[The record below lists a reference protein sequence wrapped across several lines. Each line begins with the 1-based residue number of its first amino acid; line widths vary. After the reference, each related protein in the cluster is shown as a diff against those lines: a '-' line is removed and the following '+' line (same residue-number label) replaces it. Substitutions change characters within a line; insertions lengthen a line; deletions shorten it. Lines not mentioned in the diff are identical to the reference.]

1 MGHPVAGVVL
11 HPVPSRSCSGLFRG
25 YGQSMSGQHGGS
37 FGTYRLERLLGSG
50 GMGEVWLARDRTGST
65 VAVKVLSAA
74 NSADQGYRRRFERE
88 ARLGA
93 QLHHP
98 HIVPIRAFGEIDG
111 HLFLEMAYIEG
122 IDLAARLR
130 SGTMAPARAV
140 EVIAQAAEALDAAHA
155 AGLIHRDVKPGNIL
169 EHTTGFVYLIDFGI
183 ARAADSTALTAT
195 GLVVGTLEYMA
206 PERFTGTLDAR
217 SDIYSLACVLYET
230 LTRHPPFSG
239 NPAQQMHAHLMS
251 EPPRASQAAPA
262 VPTALDDVIARGM
275 AKNPDNRYASAGEFA
290 AAARAALNLPAPA
303 RPPPPILD
311 SAAPGPSPPTRVT
324 TATGPAA
331 TRHESRA
338 SSPAP
343 AAHSDQRRNPLGL
356 RWISAAAGIALI
368 AAVILWLSTSGLDT
382 GSGPGA
388 SIPAQPSASATTA
401 SGPLPSTIGG
411 QPADPAHTVYDGGF
425 AFTVSDVASG
435 VLITAPANANRS
447 YTIVT
452 LTVTNRSGR
461 QQLFTVAAQRLITVD
476 GRSVAPDA
484 TATARLHPYNGE
496 FHQLAPGTT
505 TTIPLAFE
513 LPDKVGNKN
522 DDPGRKNGDRKE
534 ATPSHL
540 ILHGEPS
547 SPGVTVPIR

>member
-1 MGHPVAGVVL
+1 
-11 HPVPSRSCSGLFRG
+11 
-25 YGQSMSGQHGGS
+25 MSGRHGGS

-140 EVIAQAAEALDAAHA
+140 EVITQAAEALDAAHA

-217 SDIYSLACVLYET
+217 SDIYSLACVLYEA

-251 EPPRASQAAPA
+251 EPPHASQAAPA

-290 AAARAALNLPAPA
+290 AAARAALDLPAPA

-311 SAAPGPSPPTRVT
+311 SAAPGPSPPNRVI

-331 TRHESRA
+331 THPVTHQSHA

-343 AAHSDQRRNPLGL
+343 AAHSDPRRNPLGPK
-356 RWISAAAGIALI
+356 WISAAAGLALI
-368 AAVILWLSTSGLDT
+368 AAVVLWLFTSGLDT
-382 GSGPGA
+382 GSGPGT
-388 SIPAQPSASATTA
+388 SIPAQPSSSATTA
-401 SGPLPSTIGG
+401 SGPPPFTIGG
-411 QPADPAHTVYDGGF
+411 QPADPAHTVYDGSF
-425 AFTVSDVASG
+425 AFTVSDVVSG
-435 VLITAPANANRS
+435 VLVTAPANADRV

-452 LTVTNRSGR
+452 LTVTNISGR
-461 QQLFTVAAQRLITVD
+461 QQLFTIAAQRLITVD

-496 FHQLAPGTT
+496 FHQFAPGTT

-513 LPDKVGNKN
+513 LPDREGNKN
-522 DDPGRKNGDRKE
+522 DDMGKKKDV
-534 ATPSHL
+534 TPSHL